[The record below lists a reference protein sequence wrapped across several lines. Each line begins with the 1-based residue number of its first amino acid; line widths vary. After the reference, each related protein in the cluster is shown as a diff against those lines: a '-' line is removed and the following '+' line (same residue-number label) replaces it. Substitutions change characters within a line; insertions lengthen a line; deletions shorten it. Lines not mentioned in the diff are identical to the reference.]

1 LKLKILR
8 STTSKIV
15 RLFVQD
21 ATSITGA
28 GLTGLAY
35 NSSGLTCY
43 YIREGDPSATAV
55 TLSAGTAG
63 TWSSGG
69 FVAVDATN
77 LPGLYELGLPNAS
90 LSTGNSTVAMLKGA
104 TNQVPSLLEIEL
116 DAVNY
121 QDGAAAGLTRL
132 DAAISSRSTYAGADT
147 AGTTTLLTRLPSALS
162 FTGANVNAATQ
173 NFPST
178 VTFSNTSIA
187 TVGTVMNPVT
197 ASSVTG
203 AVGSVTANVNTNA
216 NATETAINTQTT
228 AAQQQANAQAG
239 LTTQGYTT
247 TRAGFLDTLSGL
259 VATIWAYTTR
269 TLSAFGF
276 GVTVTTNNDKT
287 GYSGTATNFTAAP
300 TLASIAAS
308 ILTNPAYTLTTD
320 STGKVGTNNLPVEFL
335 SSAEQTALT
344 TSVNDLV
351 SLLGRTDTA
360 PSVSSISTAVSNLL
374 TRLPQTVLFDASGYI
389 KSNSETVSDK
399 TGYSGTATNLPSDYQ
414 QRGIAVTLPTLPDVT
429 VGGYASGEDPATLTW
444 AAGTR
449 TLTGKTPAILA
460 ASDVTG
466 DLPVNV
472 VLWAGGALPT
482 SFSASNLP
490 TFPTNFATLAIDGS
504 GDVTYNNTSETPPT
518 VIQIR
523 QEIDANSTKLASILA
538 DVVAIAAGGAL
549 TTGQAAQFAA
559 IAAAVADLGAPGTPT
574 GIARV
579 QDVQITFTQD
589 DLSTTPG

>member
-1 LKLKILR
+1 MTVSYPLI
-8 STTSKIV
+8 
-15 RLFVQD
+15 
-21 ATSITGA
+21 
-28 GLTGLAY
+28 
-35 NSSGLTCY
+35 
-43 YIREGDPSATAV
+43 
-55 TLSAGTAG
+55 
-63 TWSSGG
+63 
-69 FVAVDATN
+69 
-77 LPGLYELGLPNAS
+77 AS
-90 LSTGNSTVAMLKGA
+90 LSSDNTGYAAHLLVSAVDGSGT
-104 TNQVPSLLEIEL
+104 TRSLGTLSWLE
-116 DAVNY
+116 
-121 QDGAAAGLTRL
+121 QL
-132 DAAISSRSTYAGADT
+132 DAAG
-147 AGTTTLLTRLPSALS
+147 
-162 FTGANVNAATQ
+162 N
-173 NFPST
+173 
-178 VTFSNTSIA
+178 
-187 TVGTVMNPVT
+187 
-197 ASSVTG
+197 SVTG
-203 AVGSVTANVNTNA
+203 VYVAIGQFDPTWVYPMRVNITVTGLIGVTDVYLVGALDILTSQVVSANTVQWGGSSA
-216 NATETAINTQTT
+216 ATIPPT
-228 AAQQQANAQAG
+228 AAQ
-239 LTTQGYTT
+239 
-247 TRAGFLDTLSGL
+247 
-259 VATIWAYTTR
+259 I
-269 TLSAFGF
+269 
-276 GVTVTTNNDKT
+276 
-287 GYSGTATNFTAAP
+287 
-300 TLASIAAS
+300 ASV

-589 DLSTTPG
+589 DL